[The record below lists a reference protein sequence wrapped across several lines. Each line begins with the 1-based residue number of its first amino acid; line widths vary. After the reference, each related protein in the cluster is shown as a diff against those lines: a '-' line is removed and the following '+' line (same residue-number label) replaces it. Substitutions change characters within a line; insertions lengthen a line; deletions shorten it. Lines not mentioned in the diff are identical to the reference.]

1 MIIVLQKGNNHGNFS
16 AKRKGRKTETI
27 KTVNAQYGY
36 KPEHSLLREQVGAV
50 VLAPNAVEILHI
62 SSTARQGLSDPAAG
76 FSTLNDM
83 SVEGSTPLSHT
94 FIDNNEKAAVAI
106 SDVTDYLNI
115 SPE

>member
-1 MIIVLQKGNNHGNFS
+1 MGK
-16 AKRKGRKTETI
+16 KTEAI
-27 KTVNAQYGY
+27 KTVNAQHGY

-50 VLAPNAVEILHI
+50 FLAPNVVEIRHI

-76 FSTLNDM
+76 ISTLNDM
-83 SVEGSTPLSHT
+83 SVESSTPLSHT